1 MISRGMTISCSRKIA
16 APLLEFSGEA
26 GTLPTTR
33 YLSDGKYCIT
43 FTIQQVSWPLPFF
56 DQLEFFVF
64 FPLMT
69 DDGQPQVPLDKEE
82 YSLLKT
88 NDARDNAAVS
98 SAIFLV
104 AFHLV
109 HLGYF
114 LGLLKSI
121 LTPSKIVLYLGFLA
135 DSSREVFHLI
145 PGKKVKFIT
154 FVREILGNSYVTV
167 KTLQC
172 LAGKCFSFSWAVPT
186 ARLFTREMNPA
197 ISQGLRSQKAVLL
210 HGAL

>member
-1 MISRGMTISCSRKIA
+1 MNLPRPSQDAHFLNLWMEDQPFTHDTLNDSPWYVAKNSYQTVLDDKSGYDHILLSEDSLTFVGIQWGGWYFTYNTIPFGWKISHYVYHSTGLMATAFFRSIGVPC
-16 APLLEFSGEA
+16 LL
-26 GTLPTTR
+26 
-33 YLSDGKYCIT
+33 YI
-43 FTIQQVSWPLPFF
+43 
-56 DQLEFFVF
+56 
-64 FPLMT
+64 
-69 DDGQPQVPLDKEE
+69 DDRHNGQPQVPLDKEE
-82 YSLLKT
+82 YSLVKT

-121 LTPSKIVLYLGFLA
+121 LRPSKIVLYLGFLA

-154 FVREILGNSYVTV
+154 FVRDILGNSYLTV
-167 KTLQC
+167 KTL
-172 LAGKCFSFSWAVPT
+172 
-186 ARLFTREMNPA
+186 
-197 ISQGLRSQKAVLL
+197 
-210 HGAL
+210 